1 MRKLCGLLA
10 VLVLLLH
17 SGGAFAQ
24 SSDYEIIESYKSRNQ
39 SLMESI
45 KTAQDPG
52 QPGTLESEINRLE
65 ADFAQHQKLLGD
77 GLYPDTFGGS
87 IDKLRDQ
94 LKKTTERLAMV
105 EESKRNKA
113 TIEADGK
120 TITVITKQNE
130 EFSRQHEVDKASIEK
145 LTRDV
150 TDMSAQIQRLT
161 VENTGLLEKIK
172 GLQLENKK
180 DKESIARLKELT
192 EKLNANIRDRD
203 DLIVKMMDSLFNE
216 YSKSDLTDAQ
226 KNSLLV
232 NAQGNDYVGKII
244 ATVDGNVRSVE
255 RTVMLPQDVGLIK
268 AEERKVSAKW
278 NAIKPYVGKLYPDEP
293 SRALELSRVDGRLS
307 DWKRRIEET
316 TWKSIQ
322 QVFAGQKIDI
332 GVFYTAD
339 EFHARLLAYLD
350 EQVKKPSRAEY
361 QTFKNKVWD
370 SPVKDQWL
378 PVISTDELTAKQ
390 RSDIEERIGLWG
402 SKVSA
407 LFWRWVLIGA
417 LCTAVTAAILVVGLR
432 WRKKH
437 QPAA

>member
-10 VLVLLLH
+10 VLVVLLH

-39 SLMESI
+39 SLMQSI

-52 QPGTLESEINRLE
+52 QPGALEGEINRLE
-65 ADFAQHQKLLGD
+65 ADYAQHQKLLGD
-77 GLYPDTFGGS
+77 GLYPDTFAGS
-87 IDKLRDQ
+87 IGKLREQ
-94 LKKTTERLAMV
+94 LKKTTERLAMI
-105 EESKRNKA
+105 EESKRDKA
-113 TIEADGK
+113 TIETKTLKAEADAK
-120 TITVITKQNE
+120 TIAVISQQNE
-130 EFSRQHEVDKASIEK
+130 EYRVSLEKMTREVAE
-145 LTRDV
+145 
-150 TDMSAQIQRLT
+150 MSAQIQRLSA
-161 VENTGLLEKIK
+161 ENTGLVEKIK
-172 GLQLENKK
+172 VLQQESRK
-180 DKESIARLKELT
+180 DKESIAKLKELT

-244 ATVDGNVRSVE
+244 ATVDGNIRSVE

-268 AEERKVSAKW
+268 AEERKVTAKW
-278 NAIKPYVGKLYPDEP
+278 NAIKPSVGKLYPDQQTGE
-293 SRALELSRVDGRLS
+293 RELGRVDGRLS

-322 QVFAGQKIDI
+322 QVFVDQKVDI
-332 GVFYTAD
+332 GMFYTAE
-339 EFHARLLAYLD
+339 EFQAHLLAYLD
-350 EQVKKPSRAEY
+350 EQVKNPSRREY
-361 QTFKNKVWD
+361 QTFKNKIWD
-370 SPVKDQWL
+370 SPIKDQWL
-378 PVISTDELTAKQ
+378 PVIPTDELSAKQ

-407 LFWRWVLIGA
+407 MFWRWVLIGA
-417 LCTAVTAAILVVGLR
+417 LCTAVAAAILVVVLR
-432 WRKKH
+432 RKK
-437 QPAA
+437 QPPVA